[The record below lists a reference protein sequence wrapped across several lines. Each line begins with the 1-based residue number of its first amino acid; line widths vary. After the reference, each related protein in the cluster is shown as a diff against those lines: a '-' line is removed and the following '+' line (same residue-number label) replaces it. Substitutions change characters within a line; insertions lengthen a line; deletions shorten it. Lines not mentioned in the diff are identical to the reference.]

1 MVESGDSTPGQV
13 PMQRAV
19 MSGSPACGSE
29 GLAAGW
35 CWLVLQKGLSEGS

>member
-35 CWLVLQKGLSEGS
+35 CWLVLQEGPSEDS